1 MGDHAF
7 KILSLFI
14 FVSIYL
20 TYGCTFSFFFL
31 LFFSFLFVC
40 LLGVFCLE
48 IFSFDKV
55 TFLSCVLLLF

>member
-1 MGDHAF
+1 MRDHTF
-7 KILSLFI
+7 KLLSLFI

-20 TYGCTFSFFFL
+20 TYGCTFSFFFGFL
-31 LFFSFLFVC
+31 FLFVC